1 MSGTAAVTPRFTS
14 RADELSLELL
24 QAVLDTRHP
33 GVTIAGFDLLE
44 SRQYGEQMVSTS
56 GRAILT
62 TVNAL
67 FTLDWDVRGLP
78 LVG

>member
-1 MSGTAAVTPRFTS
+1 LVGLA
-14 RADELSLELL
+14 L
-24 QAVLDTRHP
+24 QP
-33 GVTIAGFDLLE
+33 
-44 SRQYGEQMVSTS
+44 S

-62 TVNAL
+62 TVTAL